1 MKLVLTLAAV
11 AALSA
16 CAQLASADKK
26 ALADAAVAQIQAI
39 NAAGFDP
46 VNLPPEQIAII
57 QSGCAVIPL
66 IYPDMTDEVSLACV
80 AAMEI
85 AK

>member
-16 CAQLASADKK
+16 CALPENFDKK
-26 ALADAAVAQIQAI
+26 AAADAAVAQIQAA

-46 VNLPPEQIAII
+46 INLPPEQVATL
-57 QSGCAVIPL
+57 SGLCELVKAF
-66 IYPDMTDEVSLACV
+66 YPDVAEDIALAC
-80 AAMEI
+80 AAIVEA